1 VIKVTSSIWVVIVP
15 PSVLEIIK
23 VIRIASVIALLR
35 LLNYNYVCVRVIRVS
50 RLATGIMNVNLS

>member
-1 VIKVTSSIWVVIVP
+1 MIKVTSSVWVVIVP

-35 LLNYNYVCVRVIRVS
+35 LLNYNYACVRVIRVS
-50 RLATGIMNVNLS
+50 RLATVIMNVNLS